1 MDASLNYTLTLDWMP
16 DFGVG
21 TTNFHVDYVF
31 LENNN
36 ASQAGLEDYKKAV
49 PAYFKDTKN
58 LNARIS
64 WTNDGDDIEI
74 GLWGKNLL
82 DERYMLSLGGLTADI
97 LGTPFGRI
105 DRGLEAGIDVKYMF

>member
-1 MDASLNYTLTLDWMP
+1 MP

-64 WTNDGDDIEI
+64 WTNDGDDIEF

-82 DERYMLSLGGLTADI
+82 NERYMLSLGGLTADI

-105 DRGLEAGIDVKYMF
+105 ARGVEAGIDVKYTF